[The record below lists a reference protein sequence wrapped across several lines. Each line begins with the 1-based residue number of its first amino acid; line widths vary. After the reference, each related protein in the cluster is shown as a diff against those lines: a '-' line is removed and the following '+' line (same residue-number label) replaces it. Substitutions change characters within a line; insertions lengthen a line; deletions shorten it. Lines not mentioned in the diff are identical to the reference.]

1 MRIKPGFKAWLTLSA
16 MLLSL
21 VVISGCNDEGA
32 TPTTTPPATNPTP
45 SITPKGPEMTKPTP
59 PVTPPTPTTP
69 KTDEKAPD
77 KK

>member
-1 MRIKPGFKAWLTLSA
+1 MRIKPGFKAWSTLSA

-32 TPTTTPPATNPTP
+32 TPTTTPPANPTP
-45 SITPKGPEMTKPTP
+45 STPPKGPEMTKPATP
-59 PVTPPTPTTP
+59 PPPTTP
-69 KTDEKAPD
+69 KTEEKAPE